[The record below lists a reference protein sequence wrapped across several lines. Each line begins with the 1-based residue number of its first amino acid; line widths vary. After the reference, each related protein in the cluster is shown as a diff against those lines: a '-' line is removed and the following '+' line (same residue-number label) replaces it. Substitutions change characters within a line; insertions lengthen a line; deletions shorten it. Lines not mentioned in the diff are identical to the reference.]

1 MSDSAKLLERVRGIV
16 EGWPEVDERLSHGAP
31 TFWGGRKTFCSFA
44 DHHHGDEHVCIWVKS
59 TLDMQEGLIA
69 ADPVVFFRPPYV
81 GVKGWVGVR
90 LDPDSGS
97 GPDWGQVEDLL
108 EEAYRSV
115 APQRAI
121 RALDVMR
128 GDG

>member
-1 MSDSAKLLERVRGIV
+1 MSQSSEDLLRRVRGIV
-16 EGWPEVDERLSHGAP
+16 EDWPEVDERLSHGAP

-44 DHHHGDEHVCIWVKS
+44 DHHHGDEHVCLWVKS

-69 ADPVVFFRPPYV
+69 ADPRVYFRPAYV
-81 GVKGWVGVR
+81 GVKGWIGVR
-90 LDPDSGS
+90 LDV

-115 APQRAI
+115 APQRALRVFDEM
-121 RALDVMR
+121 RAD
-128 GDG
+128 